1 MAMTTAAS
9 RGRIGAVRKTLRR
22 PQFWVGG
29 VVLLITFGWY
39 GVFVFAPMLKT
50 LVMSFQRYRVLNPA
64 ASPFV
69 GFANFTN
76 LFYYDRFWIAVGN
89 TALYTVLLYIFSLPL
104 ALGLSW
110 CLAKVTHGRRVYQF
124 IVFLPVVVS
133 LVAISMLFRMIM
145 NPDTGTLNRILHA
158 LNLPGSA
165 WIYGSDSALYS
176 VVLVDVWKS
185 LGFYVLLL
193 TAAILAVPRELE
205 EAARIDGAGGWATFR
220 HVTLPSI
227 MPTLSAVS
235 VITVLN
241 GMQVYVTPT
250 VLGPGPG
257 NSTLMINQFI
267 VGEAFTSFNFSNAAA
282 VSVLLFLLMLLVTVI
297 QLRLLRTRE

>member
-1 MAMTTAAS
+1 MALTIADTRRPS
-9 RGRIGAVRKTLRR
+9 AVRKVLRR

-29 VVLLITFGWY
+29 IVLVITFAWY
-39 GVFVFAPMLKT
+39 GTFVFAPMVKT
-50 LVMSFQRYRVLNPA
+50 LTMSFQRYRVLNPA

-69 GFANFTN
+69 GFSNFTN
-76 LFYYDRFWIAVGN
+76 LFVYDRFWIAVGN
-89 TALYTVLLYIFSLPL
+89 TALYTLLLYVFSLPL
-104 ALGLSW
+104 SLLLAW
-110 CLAKVTHGRRVYQF
+110 CLAKVTHGRRAYQF

-133 LVAISMLFRMIM
+133 LVAVSMLFRMIM
-145 NPDTGTLNRILHA
+145 NPDTGTLNRILVA
-158 LNLPGSA
+158 LHLPRSQ

-205 EAARIDGAGGWATFR
+205 EAARIDGAGHWRIFW
-220 HVTLPSI
+220 HVILPSI

-235 VITVLN
+235 VITVIN
-241 GMQVYVTPT
+241 GMQVYITPT

-257 NSTLMINQFI
+257 TSTLMINQFI

-282 VSVLLFLLMLLVTVI
+282 VSVLLFLLMLIVTLV
-297 QLRLLRTRE
+297 QLWLLRTKD